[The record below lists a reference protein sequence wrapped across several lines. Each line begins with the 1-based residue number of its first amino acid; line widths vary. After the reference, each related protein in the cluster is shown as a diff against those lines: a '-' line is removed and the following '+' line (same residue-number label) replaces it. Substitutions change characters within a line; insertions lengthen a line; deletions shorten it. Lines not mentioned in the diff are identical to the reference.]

1 MFQGNHCVFGG
12 ADYAAVSCYRNP
24 EAFQDFGNGSYAGNR
39 GKSGI
44 LSGWD
49 AGLWSIGWAGR
60 ELMAGDDTQK
70 VLCAA
75 VLDAVCKTDLPERAK
90 VLEALKAEEQVI
102 AEKQVR
108 EIQKH
113 AASKVQFNT
122 LDVDY

>member
-1 MFQGNHCVFGG
+1 
-12 ADYAAVSCYRNP
+12 
-24 EAFQDFGNGSYAGNR
+24 
-39 GKSGI
+39 
-44 LSGWD
+44 
-49 AGLWSIGWAGR
+49 
-60 ELMAGDDTQK
+60 MAGDDTQK